1 MTYVLDAC
9 ALIAWLRDEA
19 GADQVEALLLDNGAT
34 VMIHAVNLCEV
45 YYDCLRSVGERRA
58 EETVATLLAG
68 GVVLR
73 DDMDVDFWKAVGHL
87 KAAGRIALADTFA
100 VTLALREEATLV
112 TSDRHE
118 FEPLIAQGVCPVEVR
133 FIR

>member
-45 YYDCLRSVGERRA
+45 YYDCLRSVGESRA
-58 EETVATLLAG
+58 EETVAIESPGCPWISVMAVSAAIVARR
-68 GVVLR
+68 GVSR
-73 DDMDVDFWKAVGHL
+73 GWRMMF
-87 KAAGRIALADTFA
+87 
-100 VTLALREEATLV
+100 
-112 TSDRHE
+112 DRNRR
-118 FEPLIAQGVCPVEVR
+118 VR
-133 FIR
+133 LTERSLMST